1 MKYTQPIHQTLR
13 AWGRTHMV
21 VITPTK
27 NPQKQ
32 TYTQV
37 HIHINVQVQTQTT
50 SLTVKRVGVSHVAE
64 TVSPSQCYIAGSTQ
78 KDRR

>member
-27 NPQKQ
+27 NLQKQ
-32 TYTQV
+32 THTQV

-50 SLTVKRVGVSHVAE
+50 SLTVKQVGVAHVAE
-64 TVSPSQCYIAGSTQ
+64 TNTF
-78 KDRR
+78 